1 LKGAALNETVAWRLL
16 CSLSKG
22 TGSEAMD
29 PATPVRARYVEEPQV
44 WLEIEAGGSG
54 EPVVWRTS
62 HPPTPGARDLLDLF
76 LPVQLPGRLV
86 LGQMGQSLDGRIA
99 TESGH
104 SHYVTGEQDL
114 TRLHR
119 LRALV
124 DAVVVGAGTVASDDP
139 RLTVRRVEGANP
151 VRVVIDP
158 SARLPVDRRVFQDGA
173 APTVLVTGPGVAPT
187 WEGPGVEH
195 LPLPWQAGGDHGH
208 QLDPQVVIEALR
220 ARGLSKVLVEGG
232 GLTVSTF
239 LEARA
244 LDRLHI
250 TVAPILM
257 GSGRASI
264 TLPPIA
270 RMDEA
275 IRPVSVQTIR
285 LGDDVLFDLS
295 LRRRVGKGSS
305 GMA

>member
-1 LKGAALNETVAWRLL
+1 MTGMALNETVAWRLI
-16 CSLSKG
+16 CSLPES
-22 TGSEAMD
+22 TGPEDTDLS
-29 PATPVRARYVEEPQV
+29 TPVRIRDVEEPQV
-44 WLEIEAGGSG
+44 WLEVEVGGSG
-54 EPVVWRTS
+54 APGIWRTS
-62 HPPTPGARDLLDLF
+62 HPTTPGARDLLDLF
-76 LPVQLPGRLV
+76 LPVRLSRYVV

-139 RLTVRRVEGANP
+139 RLTVRRVEGTNP

-173 APTVLVTGPGVAPT
+173 APTVLVTGPEITRPWV
-187 WEGPGVEH
+187 GPGVEH
-195 LPLPWQAGGDHGH
+195 LALPWRAGEDDGRR
-208 QLDPQVVIEALR
+208 LDPRAVIEALR

-232 GLTVSTF
+232 GLTVSSF

-257 GSGRASI
+257 GSGRSSI

-285 LGDDVLFDLS
+285 LGDDVLFDLN
-295 LRRRVGKGSS
+295 LR
-305 GMA
+305 